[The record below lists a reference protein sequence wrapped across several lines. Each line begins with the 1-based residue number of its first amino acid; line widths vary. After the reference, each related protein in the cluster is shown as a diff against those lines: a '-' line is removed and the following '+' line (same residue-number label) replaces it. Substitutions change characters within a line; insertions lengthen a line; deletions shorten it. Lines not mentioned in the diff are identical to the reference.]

1 MTPQSLPAGIET
13 GRNFDLNTKFSEGW
27 RSGTRPAGAV
37 MAVAHLLLDPADVMA
52 KTILVVDDD
61 PAVLESY
68 GRVLLSEDSERVRTD
83 PDRLSG
89 IDLLILDQRMPRTSG
104 LALLDSLRRR
114 VAAVRGD
121 QGAPVGV
128 VPAVILISALPS
140 DELRDEAA
148 RLGVAE
154 VIEKPVDTRHLLA
167 SVRAA
172 LESTVCQR
180 PADSRIPRP

>member
-1 MTPQSLPAGIET
+1 
-13 GRNFDLNTKFSEGW
+13 
-27 RSGTRPAGAV
+27 
-37 MAVAHLLLDPADVMA
+37 MA

-61 PAVLESY
+61 LAVLQSY
-68 GRVLLSEDSERVRTD
+68 GRLLRRLGHRVLLSEDSERVRAD
-83 PDRLSG
+83 PDSLNG

-104 LALLDSLRRR
+104 LALLDSLHRR
-114 VAAVRGD
+114 VAAGRGET
-121 QGAPVGV
+121 GCPAGV

-140 DELRDEAA
+140 GELRDEAA

-154 VIEKPVDTRHLLA
+154 VIEKPVDTMRLLA

-172 LESTVCQR
+172 LEGPACPR

>member
-1 MTPQSLPAGIET
+1 
-13 GRNFDLNTKFSEGW
+13 
-27 RSGTRPAGAV
+27 
-37 MAVAHLLLDPADVMA
+37 MA

-68 GRVLLSEDSERVRTD
+68 GRLLRRLGHRVLLSEDSERVRTD
-83 PDRLSG
+83 PDSLSG

-114 VAAVRGD
+114 VATGL
-121 QGAPVGV
+121 

-154 VIEKPVDTRHLLA
+154 VIEKPVDTRRLLA

-172 LESTVCQR
+172 LEGPACQR
-180 PADSRIPRP
+180 AADARIPRP